1 MSCSTTAQHV
11 CLPQCYVP
19 CVLQMTGLPN
29 HDVVFVRFQ
38 NEAISNQCLPYF
50 IAIDEH
56 SNSVGE
62 TFPTTTLLQAYKSK
76 LCTSMG
82 EPCLLPLIN
91 TVTLLV
97 GKTPLFQTVLWF
109 WFTAASTIQ

>member
-1 MSCSTTAQHV
+1 MHMTGLPTHVVLYHRSVRIHAQYCV
-11 CLPQCYVP
+11 A

-62 TFPTTTLLQAYKSK
+62 TLSTTNLPT
-76 LCTSMG
+76 
-82 EPCLLPLIN
+82 
-91 TVTLLV
+91 
-97 GKTPLFQTVLWF
+97 
-109 WFTAASTIQ
+109 STQLHQKRALA